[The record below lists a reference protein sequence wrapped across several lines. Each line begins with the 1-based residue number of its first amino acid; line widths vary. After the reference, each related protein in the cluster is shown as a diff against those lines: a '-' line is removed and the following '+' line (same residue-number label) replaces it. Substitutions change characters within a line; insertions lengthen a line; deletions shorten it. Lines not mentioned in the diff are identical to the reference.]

1 MASQDPRGKPTIT
14 DVARRAG
21 VSKSLVSL
29 VMRGA
34 RHVSPARR
42 AAVLEAAA
50 ALSYRPN
57 AMARGL
63 KQQTTRILGVLCSDL
78 HNPFFADVV
87 EGVRDQAARAG
98 YRVLMNTGNRVPA
111 QEDDAIETLLE
122 LRVDGLILTSV
133 LVESR
138 LIVEASRQ
146 VPTVLVGRPA
156 RAGTLD
162 SVTNDDWAGTVAVV
176 KHCSALGHKRIA
188 HVDGGLGAGAQA
200 RRGAYEHT
208 MRALRLGKHVR
219 VVAGSYTEDGGH
231 EGALLLLDER
241 PRPTAIFAANDLA
254 AIGALNAIEEK
265 GLRVPQDVSLVG
277 YDNTSLAA
285 LRHISLTTV
294 HQPRIEMGQMAV
306 AALLE
311 RLERGRTRQRRA
323 VLAPTLVVRAT
334 TGPPPRERKA
344 RP

>member
-1 MASQDPRGKPTIT
+1 
-14 DVARRAG
+14 
-21 VSKSLVSL
+21 
-29 VMRGA
+29 
-34 RHVSPARR
+34 
-42 AAVLEAAA
+42 
-50 ALSYRPN
+50 
-57 AMARGL
+57 MARGL
-63 KQQTTRILGVLCSDL
+63 KQQTTRILGVLSSDL

-87 EGVRDQAARAG
+87 EGIQDGAASAG
-98 YRVLMNTGNRVPA
+98 YHILINTGNRVPA

-146 VPTVLVGRPA
+146 VPTVLVGRSA
-156 RAGTLD
+156 RAATLD
-162 SVTNDDWAGTVAVV
+162 SVTNDDRAGAVAAVD
-176 KHCSALGHKRIA
+176 HCAALGHRRIA

-200 RRGAYEHT
+200 RRKAYEER
-208 MRALRLGKHVR
+208 MRALRLAKYIR

-231 EGALLLLDER
+231 EGALLLLEER

-277 YDNTSLAA
+277 YDNTSLAS
-285 LRHISLTTV
+285 LRHVSLTTV
-294 HQPRIEMGQMAV
+294 HQPRLEMGKMAV

-311 RLERGRTRQRRA
+311 RLERGRTRQRRV
-323 VLAPTLVVRAT
+323 VLAPTLVVRGT

-344 RP
+344 R